1 MGKKLRKLKMF
12 HRIEKWQRILVS
24 LLQVK
29 VKFPSKLVKDRVG
42 WRRYKE
48 NNKVLKKNQWKIQEV
63 WSNLSVSR
71 YYLPKIVKILDIVTY
86 KAKKKTH

>member
-1 MGKKLRKLKMF
+1 M
-12 HRIEKWQRILVS
+12 S

-42 WRRYKE
+42 WLRYKE

-71 YYLPKIVKILDIVTY
+71 YYLPKIVIILDIVTY